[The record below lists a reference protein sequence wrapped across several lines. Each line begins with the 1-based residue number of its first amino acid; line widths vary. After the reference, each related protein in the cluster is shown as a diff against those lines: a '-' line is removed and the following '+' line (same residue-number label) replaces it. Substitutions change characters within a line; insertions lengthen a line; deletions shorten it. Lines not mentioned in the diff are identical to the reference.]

1 MHLPINPIL
10 YTGINDRK
18 ELFAMKSYNARS
30 FNYTC
35 NCGFTM
41 KVFVDFGVPQE
52 TARCRKCS
60 RSIQRQDQ

>member
-1 MHLPINPIL
+1 
-10 YTGINDRK
+10 
-18 ELFAMKSYNARS
+18 MKSYNARS